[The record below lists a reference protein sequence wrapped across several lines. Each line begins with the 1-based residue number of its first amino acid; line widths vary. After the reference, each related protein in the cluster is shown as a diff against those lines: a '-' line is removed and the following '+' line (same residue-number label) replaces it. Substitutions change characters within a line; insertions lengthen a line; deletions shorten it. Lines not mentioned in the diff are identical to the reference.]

1 MGIRPYLG
9 RSFKQ
14 NFLLLLT
21 KKGHTLD
28 DNPVQHP
35 GPYHHLRDPVPE
47 RTEWMKPQFL
57 VPESHGLMVPQ
68 NGSCRGHCVVLGQWL
83 EFAGGEFHPLATNAF
98 SQQLGPLGPLIS
110 PLQQL
115 IRHLQKATWH
125 QKKEA
130 TVTAAAARNFI
141 SCGKYIYFPEVLNN
155 MVCNDNCRR
164 CFPSHRATP
173 SRHPFLFSDFP

>member
-1 MGIRPYLG
+1 M
-9 RSFKQ
+9 
-14 NFLLLLT
+14 
-21 KKGHTLD
+21 D
-28 DNPVQHP
+28 EA
-35 GPYHHLRDPVPE
+35 PVP
-47 RTEWMKPQFL
+47 RSRKPRADGSPEWELPWAL
-57 VPESHGLMVPQ
+57 RRSRPVARI
-68 NGSCRGHCVVLGQWL
+68 CR
-83 EFAGGEFHPLATNAF
+83 GGEFHPLATNAF

-130 TVTAAAARNFI
+130 PVTAAAARNFI

-164 CFPSHRATP
+164 CFPSHRATL